1 MKKIN
6 LYLAFFVVFVFISG
20 CAQTGGDNKQ
30 PSNPA
35 LDRILRNGELV
46 VGTSGSMPP
55 LNMKAKDGSVMGY
68 EADLAKYIAAGMGV
82 KLRIETM
89 GFSELLPALE
99 AGKVDMVMSGMTI
112 TPKRN
117 LKVAFVGPYLA
128 SGKCILTKVETLAKA
143 DEVEDIDAGDRRLA
157 VLKGSTSQGFVE
169 AAVKK
174 ATVIPVNS
182 YAEGVMMVR
191 DNNAEAMIADYS
203 LCAVSLLQY
212 PDAGFLSVFTLL
224 TYEPL
229 GIAVPAD
236 DPLMV
241 NWLSNFLNGLDGA
254 GRLDELKIRWF
265 ENAAWLK
272 RMK

>member
-1 MKKIN
+1 MKKTS
-6 LYLAFFVVFVFISG
+6 LFLVFLAAFVFMIG
-20 CAQTGGDNKQ
+20 CAQTGGGNKQ

-46 VGTSGSMPP
+46 VGTAGSMPP
-55 LNMKAKDGSVMGY
+55 LNMKAKDGSVIGY

-82 KLRIETM
+82 KLRMETM

-99 AGKVDMVMSGMTI
+99 AGKVDMVISGMTI

-143 DEVEDIDAGDRRLA
+143 DEIDDVDAGDRRLA

-169 AAVKK
+169 AAVDR
-174 ATVIPVNS
+174 ATVIPVNT
-182 YAEGVMMVR
+182 YDEGVMMVR
-191 DNNAEAMIADYS
+191 DNNADAMIADYS

-229 GIAVPAD
+229 GIALPAD

-254 GRLDELKIRWF
+254 GRLDELKVNWF
-265 ENAAWLK
+265 ENASWLK

>member
-1 MKKIN
+1 MKKTN
-6 LYLAFFVVFVFISG
+6 LFLIFIAAFVFLSG
-20 CAQTGGDNKQ
+20 CTQMGAGEKK

-46 VGTSGSMPP
+46 VGTSGTMPP
-55 LNMKAKDGSVMGY
+55 LNMEAKDGSVIGY

-82 KLRIETM
+82 KLRMETM

-99 AGKVDMVMSGMTI
+99 AGRVDMVLSGMTI

-143 DEVEDIDAGDRRLA
+143 DEVDDIDASNRRMA

-169 AAVKK
+169 AAVDK
-174 ATVIPVNS
+174 ATVIPVNT
-182 YAEGVMMVR
+182 YDEGVRMVR
-191 DNNAEAMIADYS
+191 DNKADAMIADYS
-203 LCAVSLLQY
+203 LCAVSLLRY

-229 GIAVPAD
+229 GIALPAD
-236 DPLMV
+236 NPLMV
-241 NWLSNFLNGLDGA
+241 NWLANFLNGLDGA
-254 GRLDELKIRWF
+254 GRLDELKITWF
-265 ENAAWLK
+265 ENASWMNK
-272 RMK
+272 MK